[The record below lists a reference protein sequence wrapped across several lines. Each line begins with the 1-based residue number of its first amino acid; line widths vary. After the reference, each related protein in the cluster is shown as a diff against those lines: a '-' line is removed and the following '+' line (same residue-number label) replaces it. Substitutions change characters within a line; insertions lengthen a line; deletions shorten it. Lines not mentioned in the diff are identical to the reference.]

1 MEMTDPSA
9 YSYRRFFSGRKKE
22 LYTRVTLPD
31 DIPGVLFLGPVPC
44 QYESREEFET
54 WLRKNEI
61 TLIVCLIS
69 NYEIQEKSPEYVYVI
84 KNSENTWRHW
94 QFPVEDFG
102 VPSNRD
108 DYYTF
113 ALFVALSVFYGER
126 VLIHCRAGIGRTG
139 TLSIIVLMLI
149 GLSMD
154 EARDATRSAG
164 GCPENEEQ
172 WDLIRAI
179 KDRLS
184 RVGILSLCNQVSGF
198 KY

>member
-1 MEMTDPSA
+1 MTDPSDHSH
-9 YSYRRFFSGRKKE
+9 YRFFPGRKKD
-22 LYTRVTLPD
+22 LYSRVTLPG

-54 WLRKNEI
+54 WLKKNRI

-69 NYEIQEKSPEYVYVI
+69 NYEILEKSPEYVYVI
-84 KNSENTWRHW
+84 ESTENTWRYW
-94 QFPVEDFG
+94 QFPIEDFG

-139 TLSIIVLMLI
+139 TLSIIVLILI
-149 GLSMD
+149 GLSME

-172 WDLIRAI
+172 WDLIREI
-179 KDRLS
+179 KERLS
-184 RVGILSLCNQVSGF
+184 RVGIISLLNQVSGF
-198 KY
+198 EN